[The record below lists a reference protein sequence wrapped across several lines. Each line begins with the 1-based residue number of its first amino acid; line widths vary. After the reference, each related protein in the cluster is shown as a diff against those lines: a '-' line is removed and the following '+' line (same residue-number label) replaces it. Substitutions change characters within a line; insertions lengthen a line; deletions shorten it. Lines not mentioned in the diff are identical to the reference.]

1 MKRKLLFI
9 LESNGLT
16 AFVFFAS
23 LFFYSTASIAQTTI
37 VSDDFNRATLSPGGT
52 PSLTYTSLL
61 TGIATASS
69 VVTTAPDYRLQI
81 INGASPTAGSA
92 GRSSAMSVMPTV
104 SNFNTTLRSN
114 TQLVTWSFSM
124 RHNRSSGSTMSGFGA
139 GQWGVATVIACDNAD
154 PTAATAKGYAVVMGG
169 TNTLAT
175 YDLVSFSNGLNV
187 NANLTSIIT
196 GISLASFKNV
206 VSVKVT
212 YDPVNNKW
220 NMYQKDE
227 SSAVATTAYPDPNAI
242 SVVAIGEVTDIAGH
256 VNGPLANFGFMF
268 MHGTTTNNSAFFDN
282 YKVTVGSATITTYYL
297 APNSDCSNLNNWW
310 TGTNASS
317 GTHPTDFN
325 AANQIFNIFNT
336 GATIGSDW
344 TVSGSGSKVVL
355 GNGTAANSLVVPAT
369 AFFNGKIDLSA
380 SSSLTISHVTT
391 FPTLNILSPTSS
403 VIYNGATDQVIQT
416 GSYGNLAINTVGI
429 GNASGALTVAGN
441 LTISS
446 SSTLNM
452 GANKLLGVGTVS
464 GSGTLKTQYSS
475 SSAASAFPVDITWP
489 FSVYYNS
496 ITSVQS
502 IVQGVYTNLD
512 ITGGGTRNLLGA
524 VISISG
530 NLNAEGVTCSP
541 ATSALNYT
549 GTTPQTIGSVFPGF
563 SMKIANTSVSGLSL
577 TASNIASI
585 TTATTIELAGNL
597 NSAGFSQTLGAI
609 TLSGN
614 SIINLG
620 SGSHALTFPDCSTS
634 FWDPTKTL
642 VIKGWTGAAGVS
654 GTAGK
659 IFIGSNAAGL
669 SATQLGLISFQGY
682 VGALLLPTGELV
694 PATLGVQNQNVISLK
709 YYPNPVSDVLTLSN
723 DTEITAVSVY
733 NFLGQK
739 VLVSNP
745 NSKMTTI
752 DVSDLLPSA
761 YLIEVLSEGKK
772 AIFKVIKK

>member
-1 MKRKLLFI
+1 MKRKLFFI
-9 LESNGLT
+9 LESKWLNS
-16 AFVFFAS
+16 FIFIAS
-23 LFFYSTASIAQTTI
+23 LFFYCASSFGQITI
-37 VSDDFNRATLSPGGT
+37 VTDDFNRAVLSPGGT
-52 PSLTYTSLL
+52 PSLTYTSVLS
-61 TGIATASS
+61 GIATSAP

-81 INGASPTAGSA
+81 LDGAVAGTAGKSF
-92 GRSSAMSVMPTV
+92 SMSVIPTT
-104 SNFNTTLRSN
+104 SNYNTTLHSN
-114 TQLVTWSFSM
+114 TGLVTWAFNI
-124 RHNRSSGSTMSGFGA
+124 RHNRSSGTTMSGFGA
-139 GQWGVATVIACDNAD
+139 GQWGIGTVIACDNPD
-154 PTAATAKGYAVVMGG
+154 PTSATAKGYAVVMGG

-175 YDLVSFSNGLNV
+175 YDLVSFTNGLNV
-187 NANLTSIIT
+187 NTNLTSIIT
-196 GISLASFKNV
+196 GITLASFKNV

-212 YDPVNNKW
+212 YDPATNKW

-227 SSAVATTAYPDPNAI
+227 STAVATTAYPDPSGI
-242 SVVAIGEVTDIAGH
+242 SVVAIGEVTDTAGH
-256 VNGPLANFGFMF
+256 VNGPLTNFGFIF
-268 MHGTTTNNSAFFDN
+268 SHGTTLNNSAFYDN
-282 YKVTVGSATITTYYL
+282 YKVTVGSATITSYYL
-297 APNSDCSNLNNWW
+297 ATNSDCSNLNNWW

-325 AANQIFNIFNT
+325 AANQIFNIFST
-336 GATIGSDW
+336 GATLSSDW
-344 TVSGSGSKVVL
+344 NVNGSGSKVVL
-355 GNGTAANSLVVPAT
+355 GNGTVANSLVVPAT
-369 AFFNGKIDLSA
+369 AFLNGKIDLSA

-391 FPTLNILSPTSS
+391 FPNLNIISPTSS
-403 VIYNGATDQVIQT
+403 VIYNGAADQVVQT

-429 GNASGALTVAGN
+429 GNSSGALTVVGN

-464 GSGTLKTQYSS
+464 GSGALKTQYSS

-496 ITSVQS
+496 ITTVQS
-502 IVQGVYTNLD
+502 IVQGSYNNLD
-512 ITGGGTRNLLGA
+512 ITGGGTRNFLGA

-530 NLNAEGVTCSP
+530 NLNAEGVTCVP
-541 ATSALNYT
+541 GTSTVNYI

-563 SMKIANTSVSGLSL
+563 SMKIANSSVSGLSL

-585 TTATTIELAGNL
+585 TNATTVEFAGNL
-597 NSAGFSQTLGAI
+597 SSGGFNQTFGAI

-614 SIINLG
+614 SVINLG

-642 VIKGWTGAAGVS
+642 VIKGRTGAAGVS

-659 IFIGSNAAGL
+659 IFFGSNAAGL
-669 SATQLGLISFQGY
+669 SATQLGLISFQGS

-694 PATLGVQNQNVISLK
+694 PATLGTQNQNIVSLK

-723 DTEITAVSVY
+723 DNEITEVSIY

-739 VLVSNP
+739 VVSLNP
-745 NSKMTTI
+745 NSITSSINM
-752 DVSDLLPSA
+752 SSLLPSA
-761 YLIEVLSEGKK
+761 YIVEVISEGNK
-772 AIFKVIKK
+772 ATFKVIKK